1 MMTSSSEQVDRKRSA
16 FVVAPIGDRG
26 SVVRRHTD
34 GLLLAVVRPVLAEL
48 GYEVSVAHE
57 IALPGSITK
66 QVIEHL
72 LNDDLVIADL
82 TGHNPNVMYELAV
95 RHAARLP
102 VVTLAESGTV
112 LPFDVSSERTIF
124 YTNDL
129 QGSEELKPQLRQ
141 AVQDSLANPEV
152 DNPIY
157 RVVTASIMREVSAP
171 DDTQKYILNRLESI
185 QDALSRLDKLSRV
198 PNLVP
203 TSRSDWITPVAEI
216 AANTALWSDP
226 GMLAYW
232 LTISHPDRDHVK
244 ALYNVLRDTLAA
256 RPVEES
262 GDPDKG

>member
-1 MMTSSSEQVDRKRSA
+1 MASSSEQVGRKKSA
-16 FVVAPIGDRG
+16 FVAAPIGERG

-34 GLLLAVVRPVLAEL
+34 GLLSAVVRPVLADL
-48 GYEVSVAHE
+48 GYEVSIAHE

-72 LNDDLVIADL
+72 LHDDLVIADL

-102 VVTLAESGTV
+102 VVTLAESGTA

-129 QGSEELKPQLRQ
+129 QGSEELKPILRQ
-141 AVQDSLANPEV
+141 AAQDSLANPEV

-157 RVVTASIMREVSAP
+157 RVVTANIMREVSAP
-171 DDTQKYILNRLESI
+171 DDTQKYILSRLESI
-185 QDALSRLDKLSRV
+185 QDALSRLDNLSRRS
-198 PNLVP
+198 NLVP
-203 TSRSDWITPVAEI
+203 NSRASWATSLAEVA
-216 AANTALWSDP
+216 ADTSLWNDP

-232 LTISHPDRDHVK
+232 LTISHPDRDHLK
-244 ALYNVLRDTLAA
+244 SLYNVLRDALAS
-256 RPVEES
+256 RPAKES
-262 GDPDKG
+262 DDAGKG